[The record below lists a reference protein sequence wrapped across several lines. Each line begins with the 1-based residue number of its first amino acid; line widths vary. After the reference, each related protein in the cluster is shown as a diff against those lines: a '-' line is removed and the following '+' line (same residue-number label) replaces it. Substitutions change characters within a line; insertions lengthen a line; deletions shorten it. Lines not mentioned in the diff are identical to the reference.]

1 MAIEEQNVNVLVIS
15 NILCITDT
23 CNSAYGK
30 LTPEQ
35 LIFYDVRYEEYYE
48 TAIDFS
54 NIDVVVIWINF
65 EGLFP
70 DAVVKYKSNKV
81 NGKIIQ
87 STMIEIVEKL
97 YNNVKQQW
105 NGIVLVIGLED
116 YCYHITQII
125 GTVPIMNA
133 TVDRV
138 NMSIMDFMNK
148 DDYFI
153 DLKRII
159 SEVGYSNSYNAAW
172 KYRWNAP
179 YSLRLYQKVW
189 DEVSNRYCAL
199 YKKNKKCII
208 LDCDNVLWGGILV
221 EDGIEKIMLGGDS
234 GREFQDFQRYILY
247 LYYLGLCLCVCSKN
261 SEEDVR
267 YVFQKHS
274 GMILKEEYIDCF
286 QVNWCS
292 KVDGI
297 KKIERQLNIGL
308 DSMIFIDDSIN
319 EINEVRALLPEVEC
333 IQFDKR
339 NIYSDLSI
347 ILSDSVSNMD
357 VNMRHD
363 TYRYKA
369 LRNSILMTCGNV
381 DEYAERLETQLTIVD
396 AEMVELNRIAELLAR
411 VNKKTNGCRLTK
423 SELIKIFDKNSYRK
437 FSVHVRDRFSDLG
450 LVGYLCIFDKTII
463 SFALSCRAMGRGIEK
478 SMIQFA
484 QKEGATLFIY
494 YDTGKN
500 EEIYEL
506 MRNSK
511 MSLIEKS
518 KESFLSQDNNEI
530 L

>member
-97 YNNVKQQW
+97 YNNVKQKW

-199 YKKNKKCII
+199 YKKIRNALFLIVTMSYGEGYWLKTALKRLCLEEI
-208 LDCDNVLWGGILV
+208 LEGSFKIFKDIFCTFTILV
-221 EDGIEKIMLGGDS
+221 YVYAYVVRIQRRMLDIY
-234 GREFQDFQRYILY
+234 F
-247 LYYLGLCLCVCSKN
+247 KN
-261 SEEDVR
+261 
-267 YVFQKHS
+267 
-274 GMILKEEYIDCF
+274 
-286 QVNWCS
+286 
-292 KVDGI
+292 
-297 KKIERQLNIGL
+297 
-308 DSMIFIDDSIN
+308 
-319 EINEVRALLPEVEC
+319 
-333 IQFDKR
+333 
-339 NIYSDLSI
+339 
-347 ILSDSVSNMD
+347 
-357 VNMRHD
+357 
-363 TYRYKA
+363 
-369 LRNSILMTCGNV
+369 
-381 DEYAERLETQLTIVD
+381 IV
-396 AEMVELNRIAELLAR
+396 V
-411 VNKKTNGCRLTK
+411 
-423 SELIKIFDKNSYRK
+423 
-437 FSVHVRDRFSDLG
+437 
-450 LVGYLCIFDKTII
+450 
-463 SFALSCRAMGRGIEK
+463 
-478 SMIQFA
+478 
-484 QKEGATLFIY
+484 
-494 YDTGKN
+494 
-500 EEIYEL
+500 
-506 MRNSK
+506 
-511 MSLIEKS
+511 
-518 KESFLSQDNNEI
+518 
-530 L
+530 